1 MKRYILYS
9 ALLSLAFLTS
19 CSKEKLLME
28 KEKDALQ
35 ERIDAASRIDVKYSV
50 DGQETKSLNYDNKA
64 QDIRVKVDINDPA
77 LIWNVESDRQWCE
90 VVPEEHK
97 GPGFFTLSVKANE
110 DFENREEATLT
121 FVAGDYR
128 GSTITVNQDGS
139 VFLLAQPYFVLSK
152 DSGNFTVNVTV
163 QKEDGEEPEWE
174 ISSDSWISA
183 TKGDIVSQDSESLT
197 RTVNVSCLENDTDT
211 RFGAVTL
218 TLQSH
223 VSTGEIYVSQFG
235 TEYSYDADG
244 VIFFGK
250 DETARIAFTAPE
262 KTIASVKV
270 PSYATYTI
278 EDNQNGTVQVV
289 ITAEENFS
297 DCSELRLSQTSLV
310 LSNATASEVALPEF
324 EQDYVPAH
332 GLLTAKG
339 LVRFATAV
347 NEGDPTDD
355 WEQDGAVTVL
365 GDIDMTGIT
374 GWTGIGTAE
383 HPFNEVFLGNGHT
396 IDNLTHTSAGLFN
409 VCDEATVKNV
419 TLGEGC
425 SIYCNASFSEDKAL
439 GGIVSECRC
448 SEVSSCTF
456 SGSLEFGASNGSECN
471 AYVGAVVGKAD
482 AESAIISCKHN
493 GKLTFSSVQDDE
505 LTAYVGGV
513 AGCNPGQTTSCE
525 CSGKISLTTNV
536 SHLFAGGILPVLPAD
551 ATAGGNAFSGDI
563 FLSGSSVENAIGGL
577 YGSVAGNH
585 TFDFNFDKSIIL
597 GNVTVDKFG
606 GSTAASLFAGGMIG
620 RIEEQSNITVAGFE
634 CGCNFTVD
642 HSANVLNAGY
652 LCVGG
657 VIGGCNPAS
666 NAEDFPCG
674 VTLSNLT
681 NIGTITEPCV
691 TSVATAV
698 ILECLS
704 GIMGYLNGPA
714 EISNCVNKGSLGDA
728 PVKGST
734 SKSNGK
740 CQIVAGI
747 LALAEN
753 GNLNIRKCSNSG
765 NIVSIHYNNN
775 AYDGITSGRY
785 SCNIQSGILGGFG
798 YTDSHSSYTLT
809 LSECTAGGYIQGYRG
824 ITAGMAGYAENA
836 TISNCEVAANFS
848 GTTMTGKNAMGNN
861 SAYKGAVA
869 GLLYKSTVDNCTAKS
884 NIYATSAGSEAS
896 NPGGILSIDLGGN
909 VVRNCSYFG
918 QITVGTKA
926 DGKECYSGGV
936 VALGA
941 DDLNV
946 TDCNYGGTIEGT
958 IINANNMEQYAVG
971 NGKGTVS
978 GITYWDGN

>member
-9 ALLSLAFLTS
+9 ALLSLALLTS

-152 DSGNFTVNVTV
+152 DSGNFMVNVTV
-163 QKEDGEEPEWE
+163 QKEDGVEPEWE

-270 PSYATYTI
+270 PTYATYTI

-339 LVRFATAV
+339 LVRFAAAV
-347 NEGDPTDD
+347 NAGEPTDD
-355 WEQDGAVTVL
+355 WEQDGEVVLL

-374 GWTGIGTAE
+374 GWTGIGTKE
-383 HPFNEVFLGNGHT
+383 NPFSGVFLGNGHT

-425 SIYCNASFSEDKAL
+425 SIYCNASFSEDTFL

-513 AGCNPGQTTSCE
+513 AGCNLGQTTSCE

-551 ATAGGNAFSGDI
+551 ATVGGNAFSGDI

-597 GNVTVDKFG
+597 GNITVDKFG

-634 CGCNFTVD
+634 CGCNFTVN
-642 HSANVLNAGY
+642 HKKVTVTAGY
-652 LCVGG
+652 LSVGG
-657 VIGGCNPAS
+657 AIGGCNPDGTAIL
-666 NAEDFPCG
+666 
-674 VTLSNLT
+674 TLGGIT
-681 NIGTITEPCV
+681 NIGSV
-691 TSVATAV
+691 TVPADQTATNINYELLA
-698 ILECLS
+698 
-704 GIMGYLNGPA
+704 GIVGYINGSA
-714 EISNCVNKGSLGDA
+714 EITKCKNKAYIGNSENNIGS
-728 PVKGST
+728 
-734 SKSNGK
+734 SKWK
-740 CQIVAGI
+740 CQIVSGI
-747 LALAEN
+747 VAMSEG
-753 GNLNIRKCSNSG
+753 GNLKISECSNAA
-765 NIVSIHYNNN
+765 NILSSNYNNN
-775 AYDGITSGRY
+775 AYSDVRDNRY
-785 SCNIQSGILGGFG
+785 TCNIQSGILGAFEYVPDDYGN
-798 YTDSHSSYTLT
+798 TLT
-809 LSECTAGGYIQGYRG
+809 LIKCTSSGYVQGYRG
-824 ITAGMAGYAENA
+824 ISAGIVGYAKKA
-836 TISNCEVAANFS
+836 TITECV
-848 GTTMTGKNAMGNN
+848 
-861 SAYKGAVA
+861 
-869 GLLYKSTVDNCTAKS
+869 STVDMSGTKMTGTLSGVKNDSAYVGGVAGVLSNSTVTECTVKS
-884 NIYATSAGSEAS
+884 NIYANSAGSELENAA
-896 NPGGILSIDLGGN
+896 GILSMDTGDN
-909 VVRNCSYFG
+909 KVERCSYYG
-918 QITVGTKA
+918 TVTL
-926 DGKECYSGGV
+926 GKDLATGASIGGV
-936 VALGA
+936 VANGSASLT
-941 DDLNV
+941 V
-946 TDCNYGGTIEGT
+946 SDCKYGGNINGT
-958 IINANNMEQYAVG
+958 VINENNVGQYAVG
-971 NGKGTVS
+971 TGKGTVD
-978 GITYWDGN
+978 GITYWDGK

>member
-9 ALLSLAFLTS
+9 ALLSLALLTS

-339 LVRFATAV
+339 LVRFASAV
-347 NEGDPTDD
+347 NEGEPTDD
-355 WEQDGAVTVL
+355 WEQDGEVVLL

-383 HPFNEVFLGNGHT
+383 NPFNEVFLGNGHT

-425 SIYCNASFSEDKAL
+425 SIYCNASFSEDTFL

-456 SGSLEFGASNGSECN
+456 SGSLEFGAANGSECS

-597 GNVTVDKFG
+597 GNITVDKFG
-606 GSTAASLFAGGMIG
+606 GSTDASLFTGGLIG
-620 RIEEQSNITVAGFE
+620 RVEGGSNLTVNEYESGCNFVVNHEKLTTTAGFLGVGGIIGGSNPDGSASKFSISNIT
-634 CGCNFTVD
+634 
-642 HSANVLNAGY
+642 NV
-652 LCVGG
+652 
-657 VIGGCNPAS
+657 
-666 NAEDFPCG
+666 
-674 VTLSNLT
+674 
-681 NIGTITEPCV
+681 GTITSPADQ
-691 TSVATAV
+691 TATKV
-698 ILECLS
+698 IFEMFA
-704 GIMGYLNGPA
+704 GVVGYINGQA
-714 EISNCVNKGSLGDA
+714 EITKCTNKAYIGNVNNNIGS
-728 PVKGST
+728 
-734 SKSNGK
+734 SKWY
-740 CQIVAGI
+740 CQVCAGI
-747 LALAEN
+747 AGLAEN
-753 GNLNIRKCSNSG
+753 GNLTITECENTANILGAN
-765 NIVSIHYNNN
+765 YNNN
-775 AYDGITSGRY
+775 AYNDVNGDRY
-785 SCNIQSGILGGFG
+785 RCCLQAGILGGFE
-798 YTDSHSSYTLT
+798 YLPQSTSNKLT
-809 LSECTAGGYIQGYRG
+809 ISKCTTSGYIQGYRG
-824 ITAGMAGYAENA
+824 ITAGIVGYAKNA
-836 TISNCEVAANFS
+836 TITSCNTTADMS
-848 GTTMTGKNAMGNN
+848 GAKMTGTLSGVKND
-861 SAYKGAVA
+861 SAYVGGVA
-869 GLLYKSTVDNCTAKS
+869 GVLSNSTVTECTVKS
-884 NIYATSAGSEAS
+884 NIYANSAGSELENAA
-896 NPGGILSIDLGGN
+896 GILSMDTGDN
-909 VVRNCSYFG
+909 KVERCSYYG
-918 QITVGTKA
+918 TVTL
-926 DGKECYSGGV
+926 GKDLATGASIGGV
-936 VALGA
+936 VANGSASLT
-941 DDLNV
+941 V
-946 TDCNYGGTIEGT
+946 SDCRYGGNINGT
-958 IINANNMEQYAVG
+958 VINENNVG
-971 NGKGTVS
+971 NYVVGTNLGTVS
-978 GITYWDGN
+978 GTTYWDGN